1 MSKKTNVLDE
11 SDSLIT
17 EIESSLEKNL
27 AKRREEIERELEG
40 RIRQEK
46 EEKERRLSAGE

>member
-27 AKRREEIERELEG
+27 AKRREEIERELRPASG
-40 RIRQEK
+40 R
-46 EEKERRLSAGE
+46 RRRNRNGG